1 MAKQQSPVSAIL
13 ALIGL
18 AIVWGYNW
26 VVMKIAVR
34 DAAPFDFAAMRT
46 LFGAL
51 SLFLVMIALRRPLKP
66 KAIPETAL
74 FGVLQVTGTIGL
86 ISWAL
91 VSGGAGKT
99 AVLNYTMPFWGLLFA
114 WFFLGETV
122 KGRQWGSIGM
132 ALGGLVCILM
142 PFSLSSDLL
151 SKGLAITAGITWALS
166 SIVAKRLQKR
176 ETVDL
181 LSFTAWQMLFGSL
194 PLMAIAFVLPSPPVQ
209 WTGSF
214 IAALLY
220 NIIPGSAIAW
230 LLWLHA
236 LNRLSAGV
244 AGLGTLAVPVV
255 GVLAAWLQL
264 GERPSLTEAI
274 GMGLI
279 AIALLLNSLSAVQS
293 QRVADST
300 AN

>member
-1 MAKQQSPVSAIL
+1 MAKEHSKVSAIL

-34 DAAPFDFAAMRT
+34 DAPPFDFAAMRT
-46 LFGAL
+46 FCGAM
-51 SLFLVMIALRRPLKP
+51 SLFLVMMVLRRPLKP

-122 KGRQWGSIGM
+122 KSRQWGSIGM

-151 SKGLAITAGITWALS
+151 SKGLAITAGITWAIS

-194 PLMAIAFVLPSPPVQ
+194 PLIAIAIVLPSPPIQ

-214 IAALLY
+214 ITALLY

-264 GERPSLTEAI
+264 GEQPSLIEAI
-274 GMGLI
+274 GMSLI
-279 AIALLLNSLSAVQS
+279 AIALLLNSLSAVQPQQVS
-293 QRVADST
+293 DST